1 MIVFVDIGLWWWWV
15 IMVVCG
21 SIILRL
27 FFPDMI
33 VLSIDSSMVTTI
45 AMTIDVGTIHILNL
59 IQVNLLTII
68 ILYSIRIPSFIS
80 YLSHIAC

>member
-1 MIVFVDIGLWWWWV
+1 MIVFVDIGLWWWV

-68 ILYSIRIPSFIS
+68 ILYSIRIPSFNS

>member
-1 MIVFVDIGLWWWWV
+1 
-15 IMVVCG
+15 
-21 SIILRL
+21 
-27 FFPDMI
+27 MI

>member
-1 MIVFVDIGLWWWWV
+1 MIVFVDIGLWWWV

-80 YLSHIAC
+80 YLSIAC

>member
-1 MIVFVDIGLWWWWV
+1 MIVFVDIGLWWWV

>member
-80 YLSHIAC
+80 YLSIAC